1 MYYFRAALVRILY
14 LVTGD
19 LEGKNRENRAFLQDA
34 RKISLII
41 LLLIISVFEKVN
53 LTQYNIN
60 AIIIKTY
67 CEFYSAIDC
76 SENCSYLFFL
86 HSFAIRKRFDVETF
100 CIWETLNLSPNSI

>member
-53 LTQYNIN
+53 FQYNIN

-67 CEFYSAIDC
+67 CEF
-76 SENCSYLFFL
+76 
-86 HSFAIRKRFDVETF
+86 
-100 CIWETLNLSPNSI
+100 